1 MKEVP
6 PGGDTLADGRFLPGG
21 TRIGQNV
28 LGMQRRRDIYGDDAD
43 VFRPERWLGV
53 ARERRQLMVQ
63 TVELVFGYGR
73 WGCLGKPVAFL
84 ELNKVFVE
92 VSEVFAFALVLF
104 CCLFLLFFLFFGC
117 IWDDLCTI

>member
-104 CCLFLLFFLFFGC
+104 CCLFLLFFLFFWLYMG
-117 IWDDLCTI
+117 

>member
-53 ARERRQLMVQ
+53 APERRQLMAQ

-92 VSEVFAFALVLF
+92 VSEVF
-104 CCLFLLFFLFFGC
+104 CCCF
-117 IWDDLCTI
+117 